1 MAHHG
6 HRHDRIS
13 RLIRAK
19 HRLETSE
26 TDPVDSSLL
35 SSVDT
40 IQDPVFASD
49 ILSSDTD
56 CDPLQNTTCLDDVPD
71 ATVVVLSK
79 RQESQTPTTTVVET
93 VVEVVNTN
101 SQTLWQSSGV
111 NFPMTISDSAFGTLT
126 LTGSS
131 ITSTDS
137 MVPSSAANATATQS
151 ISSQSTESLVPT
163 TKQLAAISSPRASS
177 SAISSVPYTSTRLIP
192 TSSSTT
198 TTFLPTSTT
207 SVFMAGNYY
216 SSASSSTTISFTSD
230 TSYSSHNPTSTS
242 EFGGSGETGSGTDSG
257 SGSGSGSAPTTSQT
271 QSSSGSGSGIDPT
284 TSKIVGGVVGSVAG
298 LAMIVLLL
306 FYLFRRRKLLLQQ
319 KAPGT
324 LPLPSDDGG
333 TTREVTTRSSN
344 EPLFTAAYLA
354 PAFMKRWRQSTMTIK
369 SESTVSSSNPSE
381 RGFQKIS
388 GRKIPPVLTHGGD
401 GYGGGIGGIDGDS
414 PTIPGFPPISPAGGP
429 TTSPSSQAPPTTS
442 PYGMVLDTKYTQEA
456 EERADSPVRPSPVRL
471 PVSSSVNFGVATTV
485 TPSHPIAQPQSAIAV
500 VPQRA
505 DGLGRSLASYD
516 GSRSSRFT
524 ESIDR

>member
-13 RLIRAK
+13 RLVRAK
-19 HRLETSE
+19 HRLETSDA
-26 TDPVDSSLL
+26 DPLDSSLL
-35 SSVDT
+35 GGVET
-40 IQDPVFASD
+40 IQDPVLVSD
-49 ILSSDTD
+49 LLSSDTD
-56 CDPLQNTTCLDDVPD
+56 CDPLQNITCLDEVPN
-71 ATVVVLSK
+71 ATIVVLSK
-79 RQESQTPTTTVVET
+79 RQETQTPTTTVVET
-93 VVEVVNTN
+93 VVEVVDTN

-137 MVPSSAANATATQS
+137 MVPSSAANATPTQS
-151 ISSQSTESLVPT
+151 ISSQSTESIVPT
-163 TKQLAAISSPRASS
+163 TKQLAAISSPRVSS
-177 SAISSVPYTSTRLIP
+177 SGISSVPYTSTRLIP

-198 TTFLPTSTT
+198 TSLPTST
-207 SVFMAGNYY
+207 SIFMAGNYY
-216 SSASSSTTISFTSD
+216 SSASSSSTTSFSSS
-230 TSYSSHNPTSTS
+230 TSYSSYYPTSTS
-242 EFGGSGETGSGTDSG
+242 ESGGSETTGSGTDSG
-257 SGSGSGSAPTTSQT
+257 SGSGSGSAPTTSQA

-284 TSKIVGGVVGSVAG
+284 TSKIVGGVIGSVAG
-298 LAMIVLLL
+298 LAMIFLLL

-333 TTREVTTRSSN
+333 TTREMTTRSSN
-344 EPLFTAAYLA
+344 EPLFTASYLA
-354 PAFMKRWRQSTMTIK
+354 PAFMKRWRQSTMTMK
-369 SESTVSSSNPSE
+369 SDSTVSSSNPSE

-401 GYGGGIGGIDGDS
+401 GFGGGLGGDS
-414 PTIPGFPPISPAGGP
+414 PTIPGFPPMPPAGGL

-456 EERADSPVRPSPVRL
+456 EERADSPVRPSPVHL

-500 VPQRA
+500 VPQRP

>member
-13 RLIRAK
+13 RLVRAK
-19 HRLETSE
+19 HRLEASDA
-26 TDPVDSSLL
+26 DPIDSSLL
-35 SSVDT
+35 SGGET

-49 ILSSDTD
+49 VLSSDTD
-56 CDPLQNTTCLDDVPD
+56 CDPLQNVTCLEDVPD
-71 ATVVVLSK
+71 PSEIVIK
-79 RQESQTPTTTVVET
+79 RQEAQTPTTTVVET
-93 VVEVVNTN
+93 VVEVVDTN

-126 LTGSS
+126 LTGSPT
-131 ITSTDS
+131 TSADS
-137 MVPSSAANATATQS
+137 LLPSSAANAAATQPM
-151 ISSQSTESLVPT
+151 SSQSTESPAPT
-163 TKQLAAISSPRASS
+163 TKQLAAIPSPKAPS

-192 TSSSTT
+192 SASNTTTSWPTSTSIFVAGNYYSSSSSSTT
-198 TTFLPTSTT
+198 TTLFDDSSYTTDTPTSTT
-207 SVFMAGNYY
+207 DFE
-216 SSASSSTTISFTSD
+216 STQ
-230 TSYSSHNPTSTS
+230 
-242 EFGGSGETGSGTDSG
+242 ETGISTGSG
-257 SGSGSGSAPTTSQT
+257 SGSGSESAPTTSQT

-319 KAPGT
+319 KGPGA

-344 EPLFTAAYLA
+344 DPLFSASYLA
-354 PAFMKRWRQSTMTIK
+354 PAFMKRWRQSTMTVR
-369 SESTVSSSNPSE
+369 SESTISSSNPSE

-401 GYGGGIGGIDGDS
+401 GYGGGLDGDS
-414 PTIPGFPPISPAGGP
+414 PTIPGFPPISPVGGP
-429 TTSPSSQAPPTTS
+429 TTSPSSQAPPPTS

-456 EERADSPVRPSPVRL
+456 EERAESPVRPSPVHL
-471 PVSSSVNFGVATTV
+471 PVSSSVNSGVATTV
-485 TPSHPIAQPQSAIAV
+485 TPSQPIAQPQSAIAII
-500 VPQRA
+500 PQRP
-505 DGLGRSLASYD
+505 DGLGRSLPSFD

>member
-19 HRLETSE
+19 HRLEASE
-26 TDPVDSSLL
+26 EEPVDSNLL
-35 SSVDT
+35 PGVET
-40 IQDPVFASD
+40 LQDPVFASD
-49 ILSSDTD
+49 ILSSEKE
-56 CDPLQNTTCLDDVPD
+56 CDPLQNTTCDDSPD

-79 RQESQTPTTTVVET
+79 RQEAQTPTTTVVET
-93 VVEVVNTN
+93 VVQVVDTN

-111 NFPMTISDSAFGTLT
+111 DFPMTITDSAFGTLV

-131 ITSTDS
+131 AASTDTLI
-137 MVPSSAANATATQS
+137 PSSVGNATATQS
-151 ISSQSTESLVPT
+151 ISSQSTETLAPT
-163 TKQLAAISSPRASS
+163 SKQFAAISSPRAS

-192 TSSSTT
+192 SSSATT
-198 TTFLPTSTT
+198 TSWPTSTA
-207 SVFMAGNYY
+207 VHAAGNYY
-216 SSASSSTTISFTSD
+216 SSISSSSASTNPYTD
-230 TSYSSHNPTSTS
+230 AAYSSYTPVSTS
-242 EFGGSGETGSGTDSG
+242 SGSGGADETGSGTGSG
-257 SGSGSGSAPTTSQT
+257 SGSGSGSAPTTSQA
-271 QSSSGSGSGIDPT
+271 QSSPGSGSGIDPT

-298 LAMIVLLL
+298 LAMIFLVL

-319 KAPGT
+319 KETGA

-344 EPLFTAAYLA
+344 EPLFSASYLA
-354 PAFMKRWRQSTMTIK
+354 PAFMKRWRQSTMTVR

-401 GYGGGIGGIDGDS
+401 GYGGGIDGDS
-414 PTIPGFPPISPAGGP
+414 PTIPGFPPMSPAGGA
-429 TTSPSSQAPPTTS
+429 TTSPSSQAPPPTS
-442 PYGMVLDTKYTQEA
+442 PYGMVLDTKYTQEV
-456 EERADSPVRPSPVRL
+456 EERAESPVRPSPVHL
-471 PVSSSVNFGVATTV
+471 PISSSVNVGVATTV
-485 TPSHPIAQPQSAIAV
+485 TPSTPIAQPQSAIAV
-500 VPQRA
+500 MPQRP

>member
-13 RLIRAK
+13 RLSRAK
-19 HRLETSE
+19 HRLEASDA
-26 TDPVDSSLL
+26 DPVDPNVL
-35 SSVDT
+35 SGVDT
-40 IQDPVFASD
+40 LQNPVFASD
-49 ILSSDTD
+49 TLSDPFS
-56 CDPLQNTTCLDDVPD
+56 DPLQNDTGLDGSPD
-71 ATVVVLSK
+71 ATLVVLSK
-79 RQESQTPTTTVVET
+79 RQEAQTPTTTVIET
-93 VVEVVNTN
+93 VIQVVDTN

-111 NFPMTISDSAFGTLT
+111 NFPMTITDSAFGTLT
-126 LTGSS
+126 LTGISTSS
-131 ITSTDS
+131 ADS
-137 MVPSSAANATATQS
+137 MIPSSAANATATLPLPP
-151 ISSQSTESLVPT
+151 QSTESGIPMA
-163 TKQLAAISSPRASS
+163 KQLSISSPRAASS

-192 TSSSTT
+192 TSSSSTT
-198 TTFLPTSTT
+198 SWPTST
-207 SVFMAGNYY
+207 SVFVAGNYF
-216 SSASSSTTISFTSD
+216 SSSGSSSTTN
-230 TSYSSHNPTSTS
+230 TSYSTYTPISTTS
-242 EFGGSGETGSGTDSG
+242 SGATKQTGSGTGSGSDSG
-257 SGSGSGSAPTTSQT
+257 SESAPTTSQT

-306 FYLFRRRKLLLQQ
+306 FYLLRRRKQLLQQ
-319 KAPGT
+319 GGPGI

-344 EPLFTAAYLA
+344 DPLFSAAYLA
-354 PAFMKRWRQSTMTIK
+354 PAFMKRWRQSTITMR
-369 SESTVSSSNPSE
+369 SESTVSSSSPSE

-388 GRKIPPVLTHGGD
+388 GRKLPPVLTHGGD
-401 GYGGGIGGIDGDS
+401 GYGGGVDGDS

-429 TTSPSSQAPPTTS
+429 ATSPSSQAPPPTS

-456 EERADSPVRPSPVRL
+456 EERIQSPVRPEPVHL
-471 PVSSSVNFGVATTV
+471 PVSSSVNSGVATTV
-485 TPSHPIAQPQSAIAV
+485 TPSHPIAQPQSAIAI

>member
-26 TDPVDSSLL
+26 TDSIDSNQIG
-35 SSVDT
+35 SVDT

-71 ATVVVLSK
+71 TTVVVLSK
-79 RQESQTPTTTVVET
+79 RQETQTPTTTVVET
-93 VVEVVNTN
+93 VVEVVDTN

-177 SAISSVPYTSTRLIP
+177 SAISSVPYTSTRLIL

-198 TTFLPTSTT
+198 TTTSLPTSTA

-230 TSYSSHNPTSTS
+230 TSYSSYNPTSTS
-242 EFGGSGETGSGTDSG
+242 GFGGSDKTGSGTDSG

-344 EPLFTAAYLA
+344 EPLFTASYLA
-354 PAFMKRWRQSTMTIK
+354 PAFMKRWRQSTMTMK

-401 GYGGGIGGIDGDS
+401 GYGGGLDGDS
-414 PTIPGFPPISPAGGP
+414 PTIPGFPPMSPAGGP
-429 TTSPSSQAPPTTS
+429 ATSPSSQAPPTTS
-442 PYGMVLDTKYTQEA
+442 PYGMVLDTRYTQEA
-456 EERADSPVRPSPVRL
+456 EERAESPVRPSPVQL
-471 PVSSSVNFGVATTV
+471 PISSSVNFGVATTV

-500 VPQRA
+500 MPQRP
-505 DGLGRSLASYD
+505 DGLGRSLASHD